1 MHTCVILV
9 ALARSLAIVC
19 VRRCERAC
27 AWHREWAVVNAQLH
41 KEPLSR
47 PLQPRH
53 THQKN
58 RHERARIEI
67 LANRERCQAGVR
79 SRRSW
84 WFFYRVTISFYF
96 YFYFSL
102 EILSKTTRRGIAELN
117 ANVIDRIKF
126 NLLSEVRI
134 NLYAIWKLGF
144 PS

>member
-1 MHTCVILV
+1 M
-9 ALARSLAIVC
+9 
-19 VRRCERAC
+19 
-27 AWHREWAVVNAQLH
+27 VNAQLH

-79 SRRSW
+79 SRCG
-84 WFFYRVTISFYF
+84 FFIVSRFLFIFIFT
-96 YFYFSL
+96 SL
-102 EILSKTTRRGIAELN
+102 EISSKTTRRGIAELN